1 MYFLFYFCYIYIII
15 GPKIN
20 TTSFQT
26 NHYSHLPQTGQLGLK
41 ILAGEDLS
49 YNLFI
54 AYGDRKRIQQMHD
67 GDNIWKKKKKI

>member
-1 MYFLFYFCYIYIII
+1 M
-15 GPKIN
+15 
-20 TTSFQT
+20 Q
-26 NHYSHLPQTGQLGLK
+26 QTGQLGLK

-54 AYGDRKRIQQMHD
+54 AYGDQKRIQQMHD